1 MENLGGRTMATTG
14 KGKILIIEDDASFR
28 RVYHDMFETAGYQ
41 VLVAENGEIGWDL
54 AKAEK
59 PDLVMLDLVLPGLNG
74 FDVLKYIR
82 GDSETKNIPV
92 IITTA
97 LGEQDDIRKGIELG
111 ANDYLVKGFFTP
123 REVLAKIRAVFTQ
136 AEARKGVTSYKL
148 QVKEGRVDA
157 ARLQTD
163 VGLTKLF
170 NCPQCHEELQLDLI
184 PDYTR
189 TDSHWFLSHF
199 VCPKCQRSF

>member
-1 MENLGGRTMATTG
+1 MATTG

-199 VCPKCQRSF
+199 VCPKCKRSF

>member
-1 MENLGGRTMATTG
+1 MATTG

-41 VLVAENGEIGWDL
+41 VLVAENGELGWDL

-74 FDVLKYIR
+74 FEVLKYIR
-82 GDSETKNIPV
+82 GDSETKNIPI

>member
-1 MENLGGRTMATTG
+1 MATTG

-28 RVYHDMFETAGYQ
+28 RVYHDMFETAGYH
-41 VLVAENGEIGWDL
+41 VLVAENGELGWDL

-59 PDLVMLDLVLPGLNG
+59 PDLIMLDLVLPGLHG
-74 FDVLKYIR
+74 FEVLKYIR

-136 AEARKGVTSYKL
+136 ADARKGITSYKL
-148 QVKEGRVDA
+148 QVKEGRADA
-157 ARLQTD
+157 GRMQTD
-163 VGLTKLF
+163 IGLTKLF
-170 NCPQCHEELQLDLI
+170 SCPQCHEELQLDLI

>member
-1 MENLGGRTMATTG
+1 MKDLGGRTMATTD

-41 VLVAENGEIGWDL
+41 VLVAENGELGWDL

-59 PDLVMLDLVLPGLNG
+59 PDLIMLDLVLPGLHG
-74 FDVLKYIR
+74 FEVLKYVR

-111 ANDYLVKGFFTP
+111 ANDYMVKGFFTP
-123 REVLAKIRAVFTQ
+123 REILAKIRAVFTQ
-136 AEARKGVTSYKL
+136 ADARKGITSYKL
-148 QVKEGRVDA
+148 QVKEGRADA
-157 ARLQTD
+157 GRMQTD
-163 VGLTKLF
+163 IGLTKLF

>member
-1 MENLGGRTMATTG
+1 MATTG

-41 VLVAENGEIGWDL
+41 VLVAENGELGWDL

-74 FDVLKYIR
+74 FEVLKYIR

>member
-1 MENLGGRTMATTG
+1 MATTG

-41 VLVAENGEIGWDL
+41 VLVAENGELGWDL

-74 FDVLKYIR
+74 FEVLKYIR

-97 LGEQDDIRKGIELG
+97 LGEQDDIRKGIEFG

>member
-1 MENLGGRTMATTG
+1 MATTG

-41 VLVAENGEIGWDL
+41 VLVAANGELGWDL

-59 PDLVMLDLVLPGLNG
+59 PDLIMLDLVLPGLNG

>member
-1 MENLGGRTMATTG
+1 MATTG
-14 KGKILIIEDDASFR
+14 RGKILIIEDDASFR

-41 VLVAENGEIGWDL
+41 VLVAENGELGWDL

-59 PDLVMLDLVLPGLNG
+59 PDLIMLDLVLPGLHG
-74 FDVLKYIR
+74 FAVLKYIR
-82 GDSETKNIPV
+82 DDNETKNIPV

-111 ANDYLVKGFFTP
+111 ANDYMVKGFFTP
-123 REVLAKIRAVFTQ
+123 REVLSKIRSVFTQ
-136 AEARKGVTSYKL
+136 ADARKGIASYKL
-148 QVKEGRVDA
+148 LVKEGRADSG
-157 ARLQTD
+157 RLQTD
-163 VGLTKLF
+163 IGLTKLF

-199 VCPKCQRSF
+199 VCPKCKRSF

>member
-1 MENLGGRTMATTG
+1 MAITGR
-14 KGKILIIEDDASFR
+14 GKILIIEDDASFR

-41 VLVAENGEIGWDL
+41 VLVAENGELGWDL

-59 PDLVMLDLVLPGLNG
+59 PDLIMLDLVLPGLHG
-74 FDVLKYIR
+74 FAVLKYIR
-82 GDSETKNIPV
+82 DDNETKNIPV

-97 LGEQDDIRKGIELG
+97 VGEQDDIRKGIELG
-111 ANDYLVKGFFTP
+111 ANDYMVKGFFTP
-123 REVLAKIRAVFTQ
+123 REVLSKIRSVFTQ
-136 AEARKGVTSYKL
+136 ADARKGIASYKL
-148 QVKEGRVDA
+148 LVKEGRADSG
-157 ARLQTD
+157 RLQTD
-163 VGLTKLF
+163 IGLTKLF

-199 VCPKCQRSF
+199 VCPKCKRSF

>member
-1 MENLGGRTMATTG
+1 MATTG

-41 VLVAENGEIGWDL
+41 VLVAENGELGWDL

-59 PDLVMLDLVLPGLNG
+59 PNLIMLDLALPGLHG
-74 FDVLKYIR
+74 FEVLKYVR
-82 GDSETKNIPV
+82 GDSETKDIPV

-97 LGEQDDIRKGIELG
+97 LGEQDDIKKGIELG
-111 ANDYLVKGFFTP
+111 ANDYMIKGFFTP
-123 REVLAKIRAVFTQ
+123 REILAKIRAVFTQ
-136 AEARKGVTSYKL
+136 ADARKGITSYKL
-148 QVKEGRVDA
+148 QVKEGRADA
-157 ARLQTD
+157 GRLQTD
-163 VGLTKLF
+163 IGLTKLF
-170 NCPQCHEELQLDLI
+170 SCPQCHEELQLDLI

-199 VCPKCQRSF
+199 VCPKCRRSF

>member
-1 MENLGGRTMATTG
+1 MATTG
-14 KGKILIIEDDASFR
+14 RGKILIIEDDASFR

-41 VLVAENGEIGWDL
+41 VLVAENGELGWDL

-59 PDLVMLDLVLPGLNG
+59 PDLVMLDLVLPGLHG
-74 FDVLKYIR
+74 FAVLKYIR
-82 GDSETKNIPV
+82 DDNETKNIPV

-111 ANDYLVKGFFTP
+111 ANDYMVKGFFTP
-123 REVLAKIRAVFTQ
+123 REVLSKIRSVFTQ
-136 AEARKGVTSYKL
+136 ADARKGIASYKL
-148 QVKEGRVDA
+148 LVKEGRADSG
-157 ARLQTD
+157 RLQTD
-163 VGLTKLF
+163 IGLTKLF

-199 VCPKCQRSF
+199 VCPKCKRSF

>member
-1 MENLGGRTMATTG
+1 MATTD

-41 VLVAENGEIGWDL
+41 VLVAENGELGWDL

-59 PDLVMLDLVLPGLNG
+59 PDLIMLDLVLPGLHG
-74 FDVLKYIR
+74 FEVLKYVR

-111 ANDYLVKGFFTP
+111 ANDYMVKGFFTP
-123 REVLAKIRAVFTQ
+123 REILAKIRAVFTQ
-136 AEARKGVTSYKL
+136 ADARKGITSYKL
-148 QVKEGRVDA
+148 QVKEGRADA
-157 ARLQTD
+157 GRMQTD
-163 VGLTKLF
+163 IGLTKLF

>member
-1 MENLGGRTMATTG
+1 MATTG

-41 VLVAENGEIGWDL
+41 VRVAENGELGWDL

-74 FDVLKYIR
+74 FEVLKYIR

-97 LGEQDDIRKGIELG
+97 LGEQDDIQKGIELG

-163 VGLTKLF
+163 IGLTKLF
-170 NCPQCHEELQLDLI
+170 NCPQCHGELQLDLI

>member
-1 MENLGGRTMATTG
+1 MATTG
-14 KGKILIIEDDASFR
+14 RGKILIIEDDASFR

-41 VLVAENGEIGWDL
+41 VLVAENGELGWDL

-59 PDLVMLDLVLPGLNG
+59 PDWIMLDLVLPGLHG
-74 FDVLKYIR
+74 FAVLKYIR
-82 GDSETKNIPV
+82 DDNETKNIPV

-111 ANDYLVKGFFTP
+111 ANDYMVKGFFTP
-123 REVLAKIRAVFTQ
+123 REVLSKIRSVFTQ
-136 AEARKGVTSYKL
+136 ADARKGIASYKL
-148 QVKEGRVDA
+148 LVKEGRADSG
-157 ARLQTD
+157 RLQTD
-163 VGLTKLF
+163 IGLTKLF

-199 VCPKCQRSF
+199 VCPKCKRSF

>member
-1 MENLGGRTMATTG
+1 MATTG

-41 VLVAENGEIGWDL
+41 VRVAENGELGWDL

-74 FDVLKYIR
+74 FEVLKYIR

-163 VGLTKLF
+163 IGLTKLF

-199 VCPKCQRSF
+199 VCPKCQRAF

>member
-1 MENLGGRTMATTG
+1 MNNASS
-14 KGKILIIEDDASFR
+14 KGKVLIVEDDASFR
-28 RVYHDMFETAGYQ
+28 RVYHDMLETAGYN
-41 VLVAENGEIGWDL
+41 VFVADNGETGWEL

-59 PDLVMLDLVLPGLNG
+59 PNLIMLDLVLPGLHG
-74 FDVLKYIR
+74 LEVLKYIR
-82 GDSETKNIPV
+82 DDAETKDIPV

-123 REVLAKIRAVFTQ
+123 REILAKIRAVFTQ
-136 AEARKGVTSYKL
+136 ADERKGVTAYKL
-148 QVKEGRVDA
+148 SVKEGRADA
-157 ARLQTD
+157 AQLQTYM
-163 VGLTKLF
+163 GLTKLF
-170 NCPQCHEELQLDLI
+170 TCPQCNEDLLLDLI

-199 VCPKCQRSF
+199 ICPKCQRSF